1 MSTDTS
7 VAIVVDGLEFRRACF
22 ASLLGEWATTE
33 EITLLP
39 LSPEDAHQRL
49 RGEMQCSVVI
59 LNAGATALSLPDVLS
74 EIKVLRALAP
84 AAALVLVADRED
96 PDDVLAAM
104 QAGAQAYVSN
114 LLSPDL
120 VFRVLSFVL
129 HGGTYFPRSIVDKGS
144 FPGEP
149 ELEATPARREEA
161 SEMSGPVSASAAAAD
176 VAEATTDDATRLKRL
191 LDFSNRQMA
200 ILAGICRGEPNKII
214 GRTLNLPESTV
225 KVHVREIMRKLAVSN
240 RTQVAIAFSRLSQP
254 ISAVPSSVRKAV
266 DPPAGTVPGNALVCD
281 VITLVPSPGAKVVNG
296 DDDHAGAV
304 NLTSG
309 RFSRTR

>member
-7 VAIVVDGLEFRRACF
+7 IAIVVDGLELRRACF
-22 ASLLGEWATTE
+22 ASLLGEWASSE
-33 EITLLP
+33 EIGLLQ
-39 LSPEDAHQRL
+39 LSPEEAHQRL
-49 RGEMQCSVVI
+49 RSELQCRLVI
-59 LNAGATALSLPDVLS
+59 LNAGAATLSLPDVPA

-84 AAALVLVADRED
+84 AAALVLVADREN

-120 VFRVLSFVL
+120 FFRVLSFVL
-129 HGGTYFPRSIVDKGS
+129 HGGTYFPRSIVEKGS

-149 ELEATPARREEA
+149 ELEVTPVGREVA
-161 SEMSGPVSASAAAAD
+161 SEDCGTKPACSDAETTSGD
-176 VAEATTDDATRLKRL
+176 VTRLSMM
-191 LDFSNRQMA
+191 LDLSDRQMA

-240 RTQVAIAFSRLSQP
+240 RTQVAIAFAGMAQP
-254 ISAVPSSVRKAV
+254 ISAVPSATGKTAKSPGEVL
-266 DPPAGTVPGNALVCD
+266 PASAD
-281 VITLVPSPGAKVVNG
+281 VITLVPPTGSKLANGA
-296 DDDHAGAV
+296 DERPSAGALK
-304 NLTSG
+304 NGSM
-309 RFSRTR
+309 SRTR